1 MSKQEFHTL
10 SPTKVTSDEFEE
22 REPSAEFIDEL
33 REGVECFVF
42 LITICDV
49 LLLSIFTIALLVTLP
64 VLSPV
69 GILFIIHLINHYFN
83 NLEKL

>member
-10 SPTKVTSDEFEE
+10 LPAKVTSNEFEE
-22 REPSAEFIDEL
+22 REPSPEFIDEL

-49 LLLSIFTIALLVTLP
+49 FLLSIFTIALLVTLP
-64 VLSPV
+64 LLSPV
-69 GILFIIHLINHYFN
+69 GILFIIHRINHYFN
-83 NLEKL
+83 NLQKL